1 MEKNTTTGRMNS
13 NKRKKNKRL
22 LYILLL
28 IIGAV
33 SCDPRNTYVDSL
45 SVVNGT
51 EESIY
56 IFDMFGDQKKS
67 TVLHPDESYELFT
80 VAFDDFTDNSPFEK
94 FINCIKRN
102 GGGVVQLF
110 SLDETSQPENM
121 IVEWM
126 VHDEI
131 IGRHLF
137 NQESLEVK
145 NSNSAMSF
153 DWTFTILPEDLEGG
167 TEP

>member
-51 EESIY
+51 EESVY
-56 IFDMFGDQKKS
+56 I
-67 TVLHPDESYELFT
+67 
-80 VAFDDFTDNSPFEK
+80 
-94 FINCIKRN
+94 
-102 GGGVVQLF
+102 
-110 SLDETSQPENM
+110 
-121 IVEWM
+121 
-126 VHDEI
+126 
-131 IGRHLF
+131 
-137 NQESLEVK
+137 
-145 NSNSAMSF
+145 
-153 DWTFTILPEDLEGG
+153 
-167 TEP
+167 